1 MVTESFLGPLTWVGL
16 SVFIIIFC
24 LVVVY
29 FYKNHKERQDIVVYE
44 YLNETEAEEDIEKRK
59 QQDKVYQGL
68 NEPEVQE

>member
-1 MVTESFLGPLTWVGL
+1 MVTESFLGPHTWVGL